1 MTNLSFHLYQLQ
13 KIDLRIDQIDTR
25 AKRIKELIDH
35 NQALQEADALLK
47 TAEANV
53 AQKNAEISELENASL
68 TKTIKIEQSEA
79 SLYKGGNQNP
89 KELADLQKEIASLKH
104 FLSMLEEEQFT
115 KLSELET
122 LTAELSMYKTSYQ
135 SIYDEWQNANRSL
148 MVEMED
154 IKKERERL
162 SAERQAVL
170 SQVLPESQSLYEKL
184 RLAKNRI
191 AVTSIEEES
200 CTICGAE
207 ITAADIQKAKNATTL
222 STCPSCGRILYT
234 G

>member
-25 AKRIKELIDH
+25 AKKIKELIDH